1 MKKIFL
7 TGSTGLL
14 GLSLYKELKKKFK
27 ILRVSNNKKYK
38 LNKSIRY
45 LPFNS
50 KEKINKFIKKEG
62 VPDYFIHS
70 GWGKMD
76 EPSSDYHI
84 KENVK
89 FSKNLIDSFFRNGL
103 EKFIFIGTINE
114 YGDNLGIVK
123 ENKKPKGKLRNYEKG
138 KTIVGDHGK
147 FKAKKLNKKFIHL
160 RIANL
165 FGPIT
170 KNKSLIYSMHAS
182 NKKNKNVDVSSL
194 KFYRDYLHV
203 DTVAKYISKLLLNCN
218 NSSVVNVGSGKK
230 LLMRNFVKLYWKILN
245 KNKNEIK
252 FSKDINLKINPGFFM
267 DISKLKS
274 ITKSKLKRN
283 LLKEIKTNI
292 KQFKI

>member
-84 KENVK
+84 KEMLN
-89 FSKNLIDSFFRNGL
+89 FQ
-103 EKFIFIGTINE
+103 
-114 YGDNLGIVK
+114 
-123 ENKKPKGKLRNYEKG
+123 
-138 KTIVGDHGK
+138 KT
-147 FKAKKLNKKFIHL
+147 
-160 RIANL
+160 
-165 FGPIT
+165 
-170 KNKSLIYSMHAS
+170 
-182 NKKNKNVDVSSL
+182 
-194 KFYRDYLHV
+194 
-203 DTVAKYISKLLLNCN
+203 
-218 NSSVVNVGSGKK
+218 
-230 LLMRNFVKLYWKILN
+230 
-245 KNKNEIK
+245 
-252 FSKDINLKINPGFFM
+252 
-267 DISKLKS
+267 
-274 ITKSKLKRN
+274 
-283 LLKEIKTNI
+283 
-292 KQFKI
+292 

>member
-1 MKKIFL
+1 MKRIFL

-14 GLSLYKELKKKFK
+14 GLSLYKELKIKFK
-27 ILRVSNNKKYK
+27 ILRISNNKKYK

-62 VPDYFIHS
+62 IPDYFIHC

-89 FSKNLIDSFFRNGL
+89 FSKNLIDSFFRSGL

-170 KNKSLIYSMHAS
+170 KKKSLIYSMHAS
-182 NKKNKNVDVSSL
+182 DKKNKNVEVSSL

-274 ITKSKLKRN
+274 ITRSKLKRT

>member
-1 MKKIFL
+1 MKKFFL

-14 GLSLYKELKKKFK
+14 GLSLYKELKKFK

-114 YGDNLGIVK
+114 YGDNL
-123 ENKKPKGKLRNYEKG
+123 E
-138 KTIVGDHGK
+138 
-147 FKAKKLNKKFIHL
+147 
-160 RIANL
+160 
-165 FGPIT
+165 
-170 KNKSLIYSMHAS
+170 
-182 NKKNKNVDVSSL
+182 
-194 KFYRDYLHV
+194 
-203 DTVAKYISKLLLNCN
+203 
-218 NSSVVNVGSGKK
+218 
-230 LLMRNFVKLYWKILN
+230 
-245 KNKNEIK
+245 
-252 FSKDINLKINPGFFM
+252 
-267 DISKLKS
+267 
-274 ITKSKLKRN
+274 
-283 LLKEIKTNI
+283 LLKKIKNQ
-292 KQFKI
+292 KAN